1 MNEAILAPP
10 KAGAMLES
18 LRGMGYSVPAALADI
33 IDNSVSARA
42 SRVRIDFIW
51 NAEQSAVRVLD
62 DGEGMSEDELDR
74 AMRLGSTSPLD
85 VRDPDDLGRFGMGLK
100 TASLSQCRRLTVGSR
115 HAGGVCYRR
124 WDLDYIARSGGDHWH
139 LLRTP
144 TDDAQPL
151 FASLEGQAQGTVV
164 LWQCCDRIV
173 TPGFSDRDFLELV
186 DRVEEHLAMVFHR
199 YLEGPAPRL
208 RLYINGDEDRHRV
221 RAWDPFMSGHAA
233 TLHTPVERI
242 GTGQGVVEVQGHVLP
257 HRDRLTP
264 EEFETGGGPEGWAA
278 QQGFY
283 VYRSQRLLV
292 AGGWLGLGAGRA
304 WTKEEAHKLA
314 RIRLDIPNTADE
326 EWKIDI
332 RKAVARPPVT
342 VRRRLT
348 QLAEK
353 VRSDARRVFAH
364 RGQYGAAAPMKD
376 LVQAWRVQESTRG
389 VRYLI
394 DENHPAVRA
403 VLDQAGELAQPV
415 RTMLR
420 VIEESVPVQRIWL
433 DTVERGDVP
442 LASNSDAAPPELL
455 ETLVDMYRDLTGR
468 TGLLPEVAMQQL
480 LRTAPFN
487 RWPAAVLALPTTAS
501 GRGTKDARD

>member
-1 MNEAILAPP
+1 MNDTVLAPP

-33 IDNSVSARA
+33 IDNSISAGA
-42 SRVRIDFIW
+42 GRVRIDFIW
-51 NAEQSAVRVLD
+51 NGEQSAVRILD
-62 DGEGMSEDELDR
+62 DGEGMTEDELDR

-85 VRDPDDLGRFGMGLK
+85 ARDASDLGRFGMGLK

-115 HAGGVCYRR
+115 HGAGVSYRR
-124 WDLDYIARSGGDHWH
+124 WDLDFIAQSGGDQWH
-139 LLRTP
+139 LLRAP
-144 TDDAQPL
+144 TDDSLVL
-151 FASLEGQAQGTVV
+151 FSPLEGQAQGTIV

-173 TPGFSDRDFLELV
+173 TPGFSDRDFLEVV

-199 YLEGPAPRL
+199 YLEGSARRL
-208 RLYINGDEDRHRV
+208 RLFINGDEDRHRV

-233 TLHTPVERI
+233 TLRTPVERM

-264 EEFETGGGPEGWAA
+264 EEFESGAGPEGWAA

-292 AGGWLGLGAGRA
+292 AGGWLGLGSGRA

-314 RIRLDIPNTADE
+314 RIRLHISNTADE

-332 RKAVARPPVT
+332 RKALARPPVT
-342 VRRRLT
+342 MRRRLT

-364 RGQYGAAAPMKD
+364 RGQYGTAAPMKN
-376 LVQAWRVQESTRG
+376 LVQAWRVQESIRG

-403 VLDQAGELAQPV
+403 VLDQAGDLAPHV

-442 LASNSDAAPPELL
+442 QTGSSDAPPPELL
-455 ETLVDMYRDLTGR
+455 ETLIDMYRDLTGR
-468 TGLLPEVAMQQL
+468 TGLLPEIAVQQL
-480 LRTAPFN
+480 LRTTPFN
-487 RWPAAVLALPTTAS
+487 RWPSAVLALPATAS
-501 GRGTKDARD
+501 GRGTQDARD